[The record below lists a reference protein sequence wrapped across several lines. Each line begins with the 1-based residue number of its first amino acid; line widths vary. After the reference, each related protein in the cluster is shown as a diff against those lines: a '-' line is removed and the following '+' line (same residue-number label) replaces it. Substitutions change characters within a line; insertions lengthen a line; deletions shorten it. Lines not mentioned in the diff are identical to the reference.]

1 MTARIWTLTATGAML
16 VAMTVTVPAAA
27 QTRSISQSDRAQG
40 AQANPQLLA
49 QYGGR
54 YAGPQAAYVERVGKR
69 VAVQSGLSNA
79 SGDFTVTL
87 LDSPV
92 ENAFAIPGGY
102 VYVTRQLLALMN
114 SEAELAAVLG
124 HEVGHV
130 AARHSNSRNTRST
143 LGNLG
148 AAVLGAVTGS
158 DIVGR
163 IAGVGSQLY
172 SLSYSRTQ
180 EYQADQFG
188 VRYATAAGYAPL
200 GMADALA
207 RLNDAQALA
216 AETAGRGG
224 NAVPTWMSTHPNGAE
239 RVRRAEALAAQA
251 GGTTAPAAQDV
262 TYLRMLDG
270 LRYDEDPAQGVIDGA
285 TFRHPGLRV
294 RFIAPSGYTMAN
306 GTDAVTIAGRG
317 GQAEFRMGSG
327 DPASVVRERLTA
339 LGATSVPAPQTTRIN
354 GTDVAIGTVR
364 ATANRQAV
372 DVTIAAYR
380 YPSATFYFQI
390 VTPAGQGVGP
400 FDPLLQSLAP
410 LSQAEAQA
418 ITGKR
423 IRIATVR
430 AGDTIDG
437 FARQMA
443 YGDFQRDRFL
453 TLNGLADDARL
464 VPGQLVKLVV
474 RG

>member
-1 MTARIWTLTATGAML
+1 MTARIWTSLL
-16 VAMTVTVPAAA
+16 VSTSLIASPVLA
-27 QTRSISQSDRAQG
+27 QTRAISQSDRAQG

-49 QYGGR
+49 QYGGA

-79 SGDFTVTL
+79 TGDFTVTL
-87 LDSPV
+87 LDSPA

-130 AARHSNSRNTRST
+130 AARHSNSRSTRSS
-143 LGNLG
+143 LGSLG

-172 SLSYSRTQ
+172 TLSYSRNQ

-188 VRYATAAGYAPL
+188 VRYATAAGYRPS

-207 RLNDAQALA
+207 QLNVAQSLA
-216 AETAGRGG
+216 ARTAGREG
-224 NAVPTWMSTHPNGAE
+224 NSVPTWMSTHPNGAE
-239 RVRRAEALAAQA
+239 RVQRARALAQQA
-251 GGTTAPAAQDV
+251 GGAAATATQD
-262 TYLRMLDG
+262 TMYLRMLDG
-270 LRYDEDPAQGVIDGA
+270 LRYDDDPAQGIVDGT
-285 TFRHPGLRV
+285 TFRHPALRV
-294 RFIAPSGYTMAN
+294 QFTAPTGYTVAN
-306 GTDAVTIAGRG
+306 GADAVTIAGNG
-317 GQAEFRMGSG
+317 GQAEFRMAPAGGDLSG
-327 DPASVVRERLTA
+327 FVRQRLTA
-339 LGATSVPAPQTTRIN
+339 LGATGQVAPQTTRIN
-354 GTDVAIGTVR
+354 GFDVALATVR

-380 YPSATFYFQI
+380 APSAIWYFQI
-390 VTPAGQGVGP
+390 VTPAGAGVGP
-400 FDPLLQSLAP
+400 FEPLLQSVATMTAA
-410 LSQAEAQA
+410 QANA

-430 AGDTIDG
+430 AGDTIDTL
-437 FARQMA
+437 ARQMA
-443 YGDFQRDRFL
+443 YPDFQRERFV
-453 TLNGLADDARL
+453 TLNGLDANARL

-474 RG
+474 KG

>member
-1 MTARIWTLTATGAML
+1 MTTRLWTVATLGA
-16 VAMTVTVPAAA
+16 VAIAAPAMA
-27 QTRSISQSDRAQG
+27 QTRSISQSDRTQG

-49 QYGGR
+49 QYGGA
-54 YAGPQAAYVERVGKR
+54 YSGPQAAYVERIGKR

-87 LDSPV
+87 LNSPA

-130 AARHSNSRNTRST
+130 AARHSNSRSTRST

-172 SLSYSRTQ
+172 TLSYSRNQ

-188 VRYATAAGYAPL
+188 VRYATAAGYAPS

-207 RLNDAQALA
+207 QLNAAQTLA
-216 AETAGRGG
+216 ARTAGREGSS
-224 NAVPTWMSTHPNGAE
+224 VPTWMSTHPNGVD
-239 RVRRAEALAAQA
+239 RVRRAQALAQQA
-251 GGTTAPAAQDV
+251 GGAATVRAQDV
-262 TYLRMLDG
+262 GYLRMLDG
-270 LRYDEDPAQGVIDGA
+270 LRYDDDPAQGVIDGS
-285 TFRHPGLRV
+285 TFRHPGLRI
-294 RFIAPSGYTMAN
+294 RFTAPTGYAIAN
-306 GTDAVTIAGRG
+306 GTDAVTIAGQG
-317 GQAEFRMGSG
+317 GQAEFRMAAAG
-327 DPASVVRERLTA
+327 DPANVVRERLTA
-339 LGATSVPAPQTTRIN
+339 LGATTAPTTQTTRIN

-364 ATANRQAV
+364 ATANGRAV

-380 YPSATFYFQI
+380 YPAATYYFQI

-400 FDPLLQSLAP
+400 FDSLLQSVAP
-410 LSQAEAQA
+410 LTQAQAQA

-423 IRIATVR
+423 IRIVTVK
-430 AGDTIDG
+430 AGDTVASL
-437 FARQMA
+437 ARQMD
-443 YGDFQRDRFL
+443 YPDFQQERFVA
-453 TLNGLADDARL
+453 LNGLAADARL
-464 VPGQLVKLVV
+464 VPGQLMKVVV